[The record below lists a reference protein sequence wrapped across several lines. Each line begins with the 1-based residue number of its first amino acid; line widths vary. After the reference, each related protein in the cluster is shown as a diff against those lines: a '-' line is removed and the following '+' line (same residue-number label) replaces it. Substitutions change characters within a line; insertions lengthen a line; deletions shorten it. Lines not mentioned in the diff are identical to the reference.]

1 MEQRFF
7 IHCQNCPGK
16 SNNTFEQKWK
26 KLFEKKRKMFS
37 NIFFVFSATVLLLG
51 NVGGQV
57 FDVFGSS
64 ESEFGLEIDEVF
76 LTDLETAPVS
86 THHMRPGKR
95 FFVVNVLLCFVVDGD
110 AVIVL
115 LLGLVRTCC

>member
-1 MEQRFF
+1 
-7 IHCQNCPGK
+7 
-16 SNNTFEQKWK
+16 
-26 KLFEKKRKMFS
+26 MFS
-37 NIFFVFSATVLLLG
+37 NLLFVFLATILLLG

-86 THHMRPGKR
+86 THYMRPGKH
-95 FFVVNVLLCFVVDGD
+95 FVVVDFVVVAAGFVVVDNFVVIFVGVVFGVFGVV
-110 AVIVL
+110 AVIVA
-115 LLGLVRTCC
+115 VIVVFITIC